1 MNYID
6 IIIIGVC
13 AIAFL
18 LGFKDGIIRKIIG
31 TVGFFLAVIIAIRFS
46 PFGGKAVSAITS
58 IEPEFAEVLGGFLI
72 FILIIVL
79 TSVVKRL
86 VHPHDKVNNLL
97 NKIIGGIAGVLQVLI
112 FLSAI
117 FYLTGKFNFPSKAV
131 QDKSLTYSTVQGV
144 LPKAIDLLSSV
155 KPKTPILPS
164 VKPDK
169 DSI

>member
-1 MNYID
+1 MSYIY
-6 IIIIGVC
+6 IVIIGIC
-13 AIAFL
+13 ALAFL

-31 TVGFFLAVIIAIRFS
+31 TLGFFLAVIIAIRFS
-46 PFGGKAVSAITS
+46 PVGGKVVGAITS

-72 FILIIVL
+72 FIVIIVL

-97 NKIIGGIAGVLQVLI
+97 NKIIGGVAGVLQVLI

-131 QDKSLTYSTVQGV
+131 QDKSLTFSTVQGV
-144 LPKAIDLLSSV
+144 LPKAIDLLTTV
-155 KPKTPILPS
+155 KPKSTILPAA
-164 VKPDK
+164 KPDK

>member
-1 MNYID
+1 LNYID
-6 IIIIGVC
+6 IVIIGVC
-13 AIAFL
+13 ALAFL

-31 TVGFFLAVIIAIRFS
+31 TIGFFLAVIIAIRFAQY
-46 PFGGKAVSAITS
+46 GGKAVHAITS

-79 TSVVKRL
+79 SSVVKRL

-97 NKIIGGIAGVLQVLI
+97 NKIIGGVAGVLQVLV

-117 FYLTGKFNFPSKAV
+117 FYLTGKFNFPSKVV

-144 LPKAIDLLSSV
+144 LPTAIELLSTV

-164 VKPDK
+164 GKTDK